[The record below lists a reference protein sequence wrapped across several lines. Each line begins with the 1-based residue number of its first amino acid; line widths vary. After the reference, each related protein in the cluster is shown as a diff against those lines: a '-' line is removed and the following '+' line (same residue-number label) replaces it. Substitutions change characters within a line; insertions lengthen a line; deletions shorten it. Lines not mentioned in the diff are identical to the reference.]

1 MLEIYSITDGVVRI
15 SFQTS
20 HVHLGHRLL
29 VNLKLDE
36 QSSFP
41 TSTQC
46 TVVEMGI
53 FGLGHLHRR
62 PLLMMRTLDFGVLLY
77 EAIPAYESLTKS
89 ELKIRFRKL
98 NHNLLLRETKT

>member
-1 MLEIYSITDGVVRI
+1 MLEIYSLIDGIVRD

-29 VNLKLDE
+29 VNLKLEE
-36 QSSFP
+36 QVSLPSNH
-41 TSTQC
+41 C
-46 TVVEMGI
+46 NVVEMGI
-53 FGLGHLHRR
+53 FGLGHLYRR
-62 PLLMMRTLDFGVLLY
+62 PLLMMRTSDFGVLLY
-77 EAIPAYESLTKS
+77 EAIPAYEILKKS